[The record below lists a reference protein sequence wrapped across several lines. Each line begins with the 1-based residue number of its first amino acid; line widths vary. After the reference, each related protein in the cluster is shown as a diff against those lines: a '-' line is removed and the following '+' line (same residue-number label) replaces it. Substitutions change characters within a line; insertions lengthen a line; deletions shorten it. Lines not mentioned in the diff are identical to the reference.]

1 MTIFDSVNEYG
12 MGYRSRKTW
21 DGLLFQTTLPFPG
34 KCEILT
40 GDNTMGQGGHCFN
53 DSTIS
58 CEQAK
63 EARLKWAPEED
74 LEDCIFDVL
83 VADDLG
89 IAEIASQ

>member
-1 MTIFDSVNEYG
+1 
-12 MGYRSRKTW
+12 
-21 DGLLFQTTLPFPG
+21 
-34 KCEILT
+34 
-40 GDNTMGQGGHCFN
+40 MGQGGHCFN
-53 DSTIS
+53 DSSIS